1 MCIQA
6 QWNFEYPPLYKAASI
21 SLFKVI
27 LHVGSK
33 SQGAPLDKL

>member
-1 MCIQA
+1 MCVEA
-6 QWNFEYPPLYKAASI
+6 QWNFEYLPLYNAVSL

-27 LHVGSK
+27 LYVGSK